1 MWYYIFVGFIMIGG
15 IILSRL
21 NSAYHHEMLFKR
33 HITIKNEKLQKLFI
47 WQSDPFGG
55 SNDNKKA
62 YRGKMTILGLSF
74 YIAWLCVLIF
84 SVIFLI
90 LGPEAPIEP
99 IEVKGDIICSTLNK
113 AVVFML
119 SLIFLGFGFGFYC
132 LNIGHNY
139 VKKQSKILWIVWWV
153 IIVFM
158 FAVSIA
164 AVVELIKIF

>member
-1 MWYYIFVGFIMIGG
+1 MWYYIIVSFIMIGD

-33 HITIKNEKLQKLFI
+33 HINIRNSKLQKLLI

-55 SNDNKKA
+55 HNDNQKA

-74 YIAWLCVLIF
+74 YNVWLFVLIF

-90 LGPEAPIEP
+90 LGPATSIDPIK
-99 IEVKGDIICSTLNK
+99 VKGDIICSTLNK

-119 SLIFLGFGFGFYC
+119 SLIFLGFSFGFYC

-139 VKKQSKILWIVWWV
+139 VRSKILWIVWWV
-153 IIVFM
+153 IILFM

-164 AVVELIKIF
+164 AVVELIRLFN

>member
-1 MWYYIFVGFIMIGG
+1 MWYYIVTSFILVGG
-15 IILSRL
+15 LLLARL

-33 HITIKNEKLQKLFI
+33 HINIKNPRWQKLLI
-47 WQSDPFGG
+47 WQSDPRGG
-55 SNDNKKA
+55 HNNNKKA
-62 YRGKMTILGLSF
+62 YRGKMTILGISF
-74 YIAWLCVLIF
+74 YTAWLLVLIF
-84 SVIFLI
+84 SVAFLI
-90 LGPEAPIEP
+90 FGPATPIEP

-139 VKKQSKILWIVWWV
+139 IRNQSKALWIVWWV

-158 FAVSIA
+158 FLVSA
-164 AVVELIKIF
+164 MGVFELIKLF